1 MTTFDCGCRI
11 MRHVIT
17 LNGTRRNQPIW
28 NYLLKTFVNV
38 CGKCYRKQMNFRF
51 MEMEMDKQ
59 RMEMLVENE
68 DEQHDKTHT
77 LT

>member
-1 MTTFDCGCRI
+1 MTKFGCGCR
-11 MRHVIT
+11 MMTDVMT
-17 LNGTRRNQPIW
+17 LNGRNQPIW

-51 MEMEMDKQ
+51 MEMEMEKQ
-59 RMEMLVENE
+59 RMEMLFGNE